1 MLSRAERKA
10 ALLKYLVIVL
20 GACVLSFGLYNV
32 HERTGVTEG
41 GILGLGL
48 LLQHWL
54 GVSPAISNPIMD
66 ILCYALAF
74 RFLGKSF
81 AKYAVVASLAFAVSH
96 GLWERF
102 PPLLPDLTDFPM
114 LAAIVGALFVGLGVG
129 LVVRVGGACGG
140 DDALALSVSHVSR
153 WSIARCYLLSDLT
166 VLALSLT
173 YIPFSRII
181 FSLVTVTISSF
192 LIGRVQT
199 FGRPQTEEEAL
210 PEEA

>member
-1 MLSRAERKA
+1 MLSRAERRD
-10 ALLKYLVIVL
+10 ALLKYLLIVL
-20 GACVLSFGLYNV
+20 GACILSFGMYNV

-54 GVSPAISNPIMD
+54 GLSPAITNPIMD
-66 ILCYALAF
+66 ILCYAMAF
-74 RFLGKSF
+74 KFLGKAF

-102 PPLLPDLTDFPM
+102 PPMLPDLSAYPM

-140 DDALALSVSHVSR
+140 DDALALTMSNVSR
-153 WSIARCYLLSDLT
+153 WPIARCYLISDLA
-166 VLALSLT
+166 VLLLSLS
-173 YIPFSRII
+173 YISFGRILY
-181 FSLVTVTISSF
+181 SLVTVTISSF

-199 FGRPQTEEEAL
+199 FRRPEPEEAL